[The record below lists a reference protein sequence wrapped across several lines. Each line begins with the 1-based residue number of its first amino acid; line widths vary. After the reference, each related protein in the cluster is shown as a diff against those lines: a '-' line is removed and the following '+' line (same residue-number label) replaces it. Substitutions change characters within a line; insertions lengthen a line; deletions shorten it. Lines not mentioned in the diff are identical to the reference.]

1 MIQQICELGQ
11 NLSGSYNPET
21 GISIYPNLVTFGFIM
36 LLVAVI
42 LGSIGRR
49 VSFEI
54 ETSDMI
60 AVAIFYIVMILVTVN
75 VPYVNGDPIIVA
87 LLLNVISVLL
97 KRVIERMG
105 IFVSS
110 VTLLTNSSLLLF
122 YLVKQQMFIDSI
134 WLKIELLKSIIS
146 FKG

>member
-36 LLVAVI
+36 LLVAVV

-122 YLVKQQMFIDSI
+122 YLIKQQMFIDSI